1 LQPHRHPNVF
11 YMTSSKRRRVMKT
24 KQILMSLLLASAV
37 CAAPA
42 YANYFCNPQTSTLL
56 NVGSAMS
63 PTPEDLRI
71 IGDSDWVSRLSDM
84 NGKEVYG
91 KYREYLGYVLTVDED
106 NRLAELQ
113 TPTGAA
119 VAVSTAMLVDRGDRV
134 FAPTLSRGDVLAML
148 GPQPYL
154 VAFNEDED
162 TVITFDDD
170 A

>member
-1 LQPHRHPNVF
+1 
-11 YMTSSKRRRVMKT
+11 MKT

-37 CAAPA
+37 YAAPA
-42 YANYFCNPQTSTLL
+42 YSNYFSNPQTNTSL

-71 IGDSDWVSRLSDM
+71 IGNSDWVSSLSDL

-119 VAVSTAMLVDRGDRV
+119 VAVSTAILVDRGDRV
-134 FAPTLSRGDVLAML
+134 MAPTLSRGDVLAML
-148 GPQPYL
+148 GPQPYFI
-154 VAFNEDED
+154 AFNEDED
-162 TVITFDDD
+162 MIVTFDDD

>member
-1 LQPHRHPNVF
+1 
-11 YMTSSKRRRVMKT
+11 MKT
-24 KQILMSLLLASAV
+24 KQILMSLLLASAA

-42 YANYFCNPQTSTLL
+42 YANHFSNAQTNTSL
-56 NVGSAMS
+56 NVGSAMA

-71 IGDSDWVSRLSDM
+71 VGDSDWVSTLGDLS
-84 NGKEVYG
+84 GKEVYG
-91 KYREYLGYVLTVDED
+91 KNREYLGYVLTVDED

-119 VAVSTAMLVDRGDRV
+119 VAVSTGILVDRGDRV
-134 FAPTLSRGDVLAML
+134 MAPTLSRGDVLAML
-148 GPQPYL
+148 GPQPTF

-162 TVITFDDD
+162 TIGTFDDD

>member
-1 LQPHRHPNVF
+1 
-11 YMTSSKRRRVMKT
+11 MKT
-24 KQILMSLLLASAV
+24 RQILTSLLLASAV
-37 CAAPA
+37 CATPA
-42 YANYFCNPQTSTLL
+42 YANHFSKPQTNISV

-63 PTPEDLRI
+63 PTPEELRI
-71 IGDSDWVSRLSDM
+71 IGDSDWDSHLSDL

-113 TPTGAA
+113 TPTGA
-119 VAVSTAMLVDRGDRV
+119 VAVSTAILVDRGDRV
-134 FAPTLSRGDVLAML
+134 MAPTLSRGDVLAML
-148 GPQPYL
+148 GPQPYF

-162 TVITFDDD
+162 MIVTFNDD

>member
-1 LQPHRHPNVF
+1 
-11 YMTSSKRRRVMKT
+11 MKT

-37 CAAPA
+37 GATPA
-42 YANYFCNPQTSTLL
+42 FANHFSNPQTSTSVNL
-56 NVGSAMS
+56 GSARSLMS
-63 PTPEDLRI
+63 EDLRI
-71 IGDSDWVSRLSDM
+71 VGDSDWVSSLSDM
-84 NGKEVYG
+84 SGKEVYG

-119 VAVSTAMLVDRGDRV
+119 VAVSTAILVDRGDRLM
-134 FAPTLSRGDVLAML
+134 APTLSRGDVLAML
-148 GPQPYL
+148 GSQPYF

-162 TVITFDDD
+162 TTVTFDDD